1 MHQLTSQFIA
11 SLCII
16 CAEVQHEEANSAAE
30 KEEQRPRTAILPPP
44 QALHARLPEIK
55 LLCSFHLAA
64 SCPLDSQT
72 LLLAREPGERPAE
85 STPTGQP
92 RTQHRGRTRA
102 AQGSRG
108 PAPEGQRP
116 GPQHARAR
124 VIPGRPRLLG
134 GREAAGAGLGAGR
147 WGRGG
152 DTAPPS
158 SPHCLSLPSRG
169 ADVHRRP
176 PEVSS
181 VGQGWG

>member
-1 MHQLTSQFIA
+1 MMHQLTSQFIA

-44 QALHARLPEIK
+44 QALPARLPEIK
-55 LLCSFHLAA
+55 LLCSFYLAA

-134 GREAAGAGLGAGR
+134 GREAAGACLGAGALATR
-147 WGRGG
+147 EMGPRGRHSP
-152 DTAPPS
+152 TSIPS
-158 SPHCLSLPSRG
+158 LSLSAFPRG
-169 ADVHRRP
+169 
-176 PEVSS
+176 
-181 VGQGWG
+181 